1 MGSLEFFDPE
11 LQKERSLTRRS
22 EEYVPIRQFI
32 EVTQTAGRLVT
43 NSAKE
48 RPTLGYFVPA
58 KCSLDAVPAV
68 RFEVLQ
74 KELATDLRGASTT
87 KSQIDFRQ
95 GLVPAPCIS
104 KMRSSIELN
113 GKWAVEF
120 VNDRLIRGTMDEGDI
135 DFALA
140 NYYGS
145 KGHIKDLKEV
155 MPFSGVNL
163 EKRSNTRIY
172 LCIAFLWNHW
182 VKSNVTWS
190 ARAVEVTELG
200 IRSSMEEDNLRRICK
215 DAGLLNSG
223 QRRGQKKQRT
233 LK

>member
-11 LQKERSLTRRS
+11 LQKERSLTRES
-22 EEYVPIRQFI
+22 EEYLPISRFSA
-32 EVTQTAGRLVT
+32 VKQTAGRLVT
-43 NSAKE
+43 NSPRE
-48 RPTLGYFVPA
+48 RPSVGYFVPA
-58 KCSLDAVPAV
+58 ECSLDAVPAV
-68 RFEVLQ
+68 RFEILHT
-74 KELATDLRGASTT
+74 KIATDRPGASIE
-87 KSQIDFRQ
+87 KSEITLRQ
-95 GLVPAPCIS
+95 GLVPVPCIS

-172 LCIAFLWNHW
+172 LCIAFLWNYW
-182 VKSNVTWS
+182 VKSNVKWS

-215 DAGLLNSG
+215 KIGVC
-223 QRRGQKKQRT
+223 
-233 LK
+233 